1 MIQYKIVTTKDF
13 AALAKAMGKAYSE
26 EPWNEVW
33 SQEKAER
40 RVRAI
45 MGNFEPFGMLAEQDG
60 EVIGG
65 ILGYIDPYADEDF
78 FFASELFVVP
88 EWKRKGIGKA
98 LLAEAE
104 KYLQEKEERKQYEEA
119 EAKRA
124 YYIRNLTEQLSRF
137 RVRYPER
144 FTTNVDA
151 LLSRKE
157 LVEMRHDLII
167 RRQTLRKQINYN
179 SDIIKTVKAEIKD
192 IALSYP
198 DYEQEIIAKLNQFE
212 TRFKEVE

>member
-13 AALAKAMGKAYSE
+13 ATLAKAMGKAYSE

-45 MGNFEPFGMLAEQDG
+45 MGNFESFGMLAEQDG

-65 ILGYIDPYADEDF
+65 ILGYVDPYADEDF

-104 KYLQEKEERKQYEEA
+104 KHLQEKGIAFMQLICIPQNVEFYEKA
-119 EAKRA
+119 GLDKDCVSVMGKR
-124 YYIRNLTEQLSRF
+124 IGL
-137 RVRYPER
+137 
-144 FTTNVDA
+144 
-151 LLSRKE
+151 
-157 LVEMRHDLII
+157 
-167 RRQTLRKQINYN
+167 
-179 SDIIKTVKAEIKD
+179 
-192 IALSYP
+192 
-198 DYEQEIIAKLNQFE
+198 
-212 TRFKEVE
+212 

>member
-1 MIQYKIVTTKDF
+1 MKKYRIVSNEDIE
-13 AALAKAMGKAYSE
+13 ALASAMGKAYSE
-26 EPWNEVW
+26 DPWNEVW

-45 MGNFEPFGMLAEQDG
+45 MGNFESFGMLAEQDG

-104 KYLQEKEERKQYEEA
+104 KHLQEKGVAFMQLICIPQNMEFYEKA
-119 EAKRA
+119 GLNKDCVSVMGKR
-124 YYIRNLTEQLSRF
+124 IGL
-137 RVRYPER
+137 
-144 FTTNVDA
+144 
-151 LLSRKE
+151 
-157 LVEMRHDLII
+157 
-167 RRQTLRKQINYN
+167 
-179 SDIIKTVKAEIKD
+179 
-192 IALSYP
+192 
-198 DYEQEIIAKLNQFE
+198 
-212 TRFKEVE
+212 

>member
-13 AALAKAMGKAYSE
+13 AVLAKAMGKAYSE

-40 RVRAI
+40 RVQAI
-45 MGNFEPFGMLAEQDG
+45 MGNFESFGMLAEEDG

-98 LLAEAE
+98 LIAEAE
-104 KYLQEKEERKQYEEA
+104 KHLREKGVAFMQLICIPQNVEFYEKAGLEKDCVSVMY
-119 EAKRA
+119 KR
-124 YYIRNLTEQLSRF
+124 IGL
-137 RVRYPER
+137 
-144 FTTNVDA
+144 
-151 LLSRKE
+151 
-157 LVEMRHDLII
+157 
-167 RRQTLRKQINYN
+167 
-179 SDIIKTVKAEIKD
+179 
-192 IALSYP
+192 
-198 DYEQEIIAKLNQFE
+198 
-212 TRFKEVE
+212 

>member
-1 MIQYKIVTTKDF
+1 MQKQGINSFLFRKVDEVAWGKDRCYDDMEIDRKGITMMNIREVINEDI
-13 AALAKAMGKAYSE
+13 AALAVAMGKAYSE
-26 EPWNEVW
+26 DPWNEVW

-45 MGNFEPFGMLAEQDG
+45 MGNFESFGMLAEQDG

-104 KYLQEKEERKQYEEA
+104 KHLQEKGVAFMQLICIPQNVEFYEKA
-119 EAKRA
+119 GLNKDCVSVMGKR
-124 YYIRNLTEQLSRF
+124 IGL
-137 RVRYPER
+137 
-144 FTTNVDA
+144 
-151 LLSRKE
+151 
-157 LVEMRHDLII
+157 
-167 RRQTLRKQINYN
+167 
-179 SDIIKTVKAEIKD
+179 
-192 IALSYP
+192 
-198 DYEQEIIAKLNQFE
+198 
-212 TRFKEVE
+212 

>member
-13 AALAKAMGKAYSE
+13 AALAVAMGKAYSE

-45 MGNFEPFGMLAEQDG
+45 MGNFESFGMLAEQDG

-88 EWKRKGIGKA
+88 ERKRKGIGKA

-104 KYLQEKEERKQYEEA
+104 KHLQEKGVAFMQLICIPQNVEFYEKA
-119 EAKRA
+119 GLDKDCVSVMGKR
-124 YYIRNLTEQLSRF
+124 IGL
-137 RVRYPER
+137 
-144 FTTNVDA
+144 
-151 LLSRKE
+151 
-157 LVEMRHDLII
+157 
-167 RRQTLRKQINYN
+167 
-179 SDIIKTVKAEIKD
+179 
-192 IALSYP
+192 
-198 DYEQEIIAKLNQFE
+198 
-212 TRFKEVE
+212 

>member
-1 MIQYKIVTTKDF
+1 MIQNKIVTTKDF
-13 AALAKAMGKAYSE
+13 AALAVAMGKAYSE

-45 MGNFEPFGMLAEQDG
+45 MGNFESFGMLAEQDG

-104 KYLQEKEERKQYEEA
+104 KHLQEKGVAFMQLICIPQNVEFYEKA
-119 EAKRA
+119 GLDKDCVSVMGKR
-124 YYIRNLTEQLSRF
+124 IGL
-137 RVRYPER
+137 
-144 FTTNVDA
+144 
-151 LLSRKE
+151 
-157 LVEMRHDLII
+157 
-167 RRQTLRKQINYN
+167 
-179 SDIIKTVKAEIKD
+179 
-192 IALSYP
+192 
-198 DYEQEIIAKLNQFE
+198 
-212 TRFKEVE
+212 

>member
-104 KYLQEKEERKQYEEA
+104 KYLQEKGVAFMQLICIPQNVEFYEKA
-119 EAKRA
+119 GLNKDCVSVMYKR
-124 YYIRNLTEQLSRF
+124 IGL
-137 RVRYPER
+137 
-144 FTTNVDA
+144 
-151 LLSRKE
+151 
-157 LVEMRHDLII
+157 
-167 RRQTLRKQINYN
+167 
-179 SDIIKTVKAEIKD
+179 
-192 IALSYP
+192 
-198 DYEQEIIAKLNQFE
+198 
-212 TRFKEVE
+212 

>member
-13 AALAKAMGKAYSE
+13 AALAVAMGKAYSE

-45 MGNFEPFGMLAEQDG
+45 MGNFESFGMLAEQDG
-60 EVIGG
+60 EGIGG

-78 FFASELFVVP
+78 FFVSELFVVP

-104 KYLQEKEERKQYEEA
+104 KHLQEKGVAFMQLICIPQNVEFYEKA
-119 EAKRA
+119 GLDKDCVSVMGKR
-124 YYIRNLTEQLSRF
+124 IGL
-137 RVRYPER
+137 
-144 FTTNVDA
+144 
-151 LLSRKE
+151 
-157 LVEMRHDLII
+157 
-167 RRQTLRKQINYN
+167 
-179 SDIIKTVKAEIKD
+179 
-192 IALSYP
+192 
-198 DYEQEIIAKLNQFE
+198 
-212 TRFKEVE
+212 

>member
-13 AALAKAMGKAYSE
+13 AALATAMGKAYSE

-104 KYLQEKEERKQYEEA
+104 KHLQEKGVAFMQLICIPQNVEFYEKA
-119 EAKRA
+119 GLDKDCVSVMGKR
-124 YYIRNLTEQLSRF
+124 IG
-137 RVRYPER
+137 P
-144 FTTNVDA
+144 
-151 LLSRKE
+151 
-157 LVEMRHDLII
+157 
-167 RRQTLRKQINYN
+167 
-179 SDIIKTVKAEIKD
+179 
-192 IALSYP
+192 
-198 DYEQEIIAKLNQFE
+198 
-212 TRFKEVE
+212 

>member
-13 AALAKAMGKAYSE
+13 AALATAMGKAYSE

-45 MGNFEPFGMLAEQDG
+45 MGNFESFGMLAEQDG

-104 KYLQEKEERKQYEEA
+104 KHLQEKGVAFMQLICIPQNVEFYEKA
-119 EAKRA
+119 GLDKDCVSVMGKR
-124 YYIRNLTEQLSRF
+124 IGL
-137 RVRYPER
+137 
-144 FTTNVDA
+144 
-151 LLSRKE
+151 
-157 LVEMRHDLII
+157 
-167 RRQTLRKQINYN
+167 
-179 SDIIKTVKAEIKD
+179 
-192 IALSYP
+192 
-198 DYEQEIIAKLNQFE
+198 
-212 TRFKEVE
+212 

>member
-1 MIQYKIVTTKDF
+1 MMIWKLIGKEKMMMNIREVINEDI
-13 AALAKAMGKAYSE
+13 AALAVAMGKAYSE

-45 MGNFEPFGMLAEQDG
+45 MGNFESFGMLAEQDG

-78 FFASELFVVP
+78 FFVSELFVVP

-104 KYLQEKEERKQYEEA
+104 KHLQEKGVAFMQLICIPQNVEFYEKA
-119 EAKRA
+119 GLDKDCVSVMYKRVG
-124 YYIRNLTEQLSRF
+124 L
-137 RVRYPER
+137 
-144 FTTNVDA
+144 
-151 LLSRKE
+151 
-157 LVEMRHDLII
+157 
-167 RRQTLRKQINYN
+167 
-179 SDIIKTVKAEIKD
+179 
-192 IALSYP
+192 
-198 DYEQEIIAKLNQFE
+198 
-212 TRFKEVE
+212 

>member
-1 MIQYKIVTTKDF
+1 MNIREVINEDIAT
-13 AALAKAMGKAYSE
+13 LAVAMGKAYSE

-45 MGNFEPFGMLAEQDG
+45 MGNYESFGMLAEQDG

-98 LLAEAE
+98 LIAEAE
-104 KYLQEKEERKQYEEA
+104 KHLQEKGVAFMQLICIPQNVEFYEKTGLNKDCVSVMG
-119 EAKRA
+119 KR
-124 YYIRNLTEQLSRF
+124 IGL
-137 RVRYPER
+137 
-144 FTTNVDA
+144 
-151 LLSRKE
+151 
-157 LVEMRHDLII
+157 
-167 RRQTLRKQINYN
+167 
-179 SDIIKTVKAEIKD
+179 
-192 IALSYP
+192 
-198 DYEQEIIAKLNQFE
+198 
-212 TRFKEVE
+212 

>member
-1 MIQYKIVTTKDF
+1 MNIREVINEDI
-13 AALAKAMGKAYSE
+13 AALAVAMGKAYSE

-45 MGNFEPFGMLAEQDG
+45 IGNFESFGMLAEQDG

-65 ILGYIDPYADEDF
+65 ILGYIDPYADADF

-104 KYLQEKEERKQYEEA
+104 KHLQEKGVAFMQLICIPQNVEFYEKA
-119 EAKRA
+119 GLDKDCVSVMGKR
-124 YYIRNLTEQLSRF
+124 IGL
-137 RVRYPER
+137 
-144 FTTNVDA
+144 
-151 LLSRKE
+151 
-157 LVEMRHDLII
+157 
-167 RRQTLRKQINYN
+167 
-179 SDIIKTVKAEIKD
+179 
-192 IALSYP
+192 
-198 DYEQEIIAKLNQFE
+198 
-212 TRFKEVE
+212 

>member
-13 AALAKAMGKAYSE
+13 AVLAKAMGKAYSE

-88 EWKRKGIGKA
+88 KWKRKGIGKA
-98 LLAEAE
+98 LIAEAE
-104 KYLQEKEERKQYEEA
+104 KHLQEKGVAFMQLICIPQNVEFYEKA
-119 EAKRA
+119 GLDKDCVSVMGKR
-124 YYIRNLTEQLSRF
+124 IGL
-137 RVRYPER
+137 
-144 FTTNVDA
+144 
-151 LLSRKE
+151 
-157 LVEMRHDLII
+157 
-167 RRQTLRKQINYN
+167 
-179 SDIIKTVKAEIKD
+179 
-192 IALSYP
+192 
-198 DYEQEIIAKLNQFE
+198 
-212 TRFKEVE
+212 

>member
-1 MIQYKIVTTKDF
+1 MMMNIREVINEDI
-13 AALAKAMGKAYSE
+13 AALAVAMGKAYSE

-45 MGNFEPFGMLAEQDG
+45 VGNFESFGMLAEQDG

-98 LLAEAE
+98 LIAETE
-104 KYLQEKEERKQYEEA
+104 KHLQEKGVVAMQLICIPQNVEFYEKA
-119 EAKRA
+119 GLDKDCVSVMYKR
-124 YYIRNLTEQLSRF
+124 IGL
-137 RVRYPER
+137 
-144 FTTNVDA
+144 
-151 LLSRKE
+151 
-157 LVEMRHDLII
+157 
-167 RRQTLRKQINYN
+167 
-179 SDIIKTVKAEIKD
+179 
-192 IALSYP
+192 
-198 DYEQEIIAKLNQFE
+198 
-212 TRFKEVE
+212 